1 MEIYI
6 YYCRGV
12 FTSLWPEL
20 SHGHTISLEP
30 SLKYK
35 ARVGVVGVVVRLR
48 VLLDE
53 LAPP

>member
-1 MEIYI
+1 MTGLIKLPSP
-6 YYCRGV
+6 GA
-12 FTSLWPEL
+12 SPGAPE
-20 SHGHTISLEP
+20 SSHTISLEP

-53 LAPP
+53 FAPP